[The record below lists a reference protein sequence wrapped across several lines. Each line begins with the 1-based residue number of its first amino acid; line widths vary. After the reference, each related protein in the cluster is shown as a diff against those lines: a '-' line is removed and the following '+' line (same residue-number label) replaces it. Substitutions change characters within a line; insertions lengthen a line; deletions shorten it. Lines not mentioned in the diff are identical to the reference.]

1 MPNKEILIGI
11 NSNQDERLP
20 FLHRTA
26 EGEAQYGGRL
36 HRIDTERGVPRQDQY
51 SFPPFLFLLEGA
63 EIYQLFLFLCYSF
76 RDFEAVSGMLMLG
89 KK

>member
-51 SFPPFLFLLEGA
+51 SFPPFSLP
-63 EIYQLFLFLCYSF
+63 F
-76 RDFEAVSGMLMLG
+76 RRS
-89 KK
+89 